1 MARYKLWD
9 KQEDIYTLGRDPKTG
24 KQHWTAQEYME
35 NFAAWAMLP
44 TAKPVVGGG
53 LVNGMFF
60 DDLSN
65 LKASAEH
72 RGASFDPGLTDE
84 ELLQAIEEFEDQQ
97 NNVIPE
103 PSAGDVQA
111 SLAAL
116 TELQGLE
123 DSELKHSTEDPI
135 TYTQLQARYANY
147 YARGLW
153 TKRYIALAVQKGRLT
168 VEQFKDIT
176 GEVYDPDHQTAP
188 MLMEEAL
195 NEMGVETN
203 EN

>member
-1 MARYKLWD
+1 MKLA
-9 KQEDIYTLGRDPKTG
+9 IYDGTKT
-24 KQHWTAQEYME
+24 YMYPSGALATPEKVQADFPAILTFPHVVTTDENEQVFFAVE
-35 NFAAWAMLP
+35 NFAAMRGRNKIPDEYSEEEALAALTEIINAPP
-44 TAKPVVGGG
+44 T
-53 LVNGMFF
+53 
-60 DDLSN
+60 
-65 LKASAEH
+65 
-72 RGASFDPGLTDE
+72 
-84 ELLQAIEEFEDQQ
+84 
-97 NNVIPE
+97 IPE
-103 PSAGDVQA
+103 PSAEDVQA
-111 SLAAL
+111 SLATL

-176 GEVYDPDHQTAP
+176 GEVYDPDYQTTP

-203 EN
+203 EK